1 MSTGPAKVLQNEVL
15 KDTGN
20 VALQP
25 KTNPTRED
33 LNGDVEDIKSDAMLL
48 LQELEEE
55 NHKVSRRNMEVQAQL
70 AIHLR
75 RTTPHEQDPE
85 PDMKEYHEC
94 LERLTE
100 LRKQRASQMGRA
112 RQKEEELRLNNQKAL
127 NEVENEWRFLVGLK
141 RKLAVSLLREHLS
154 PGAVRAKVDAA
165 LGSEQLR
172 RQELRKL
179 RLIHA
184 GVESRV
190 VRLEAKL
197 VEEEEEEGRDLL
209 QRQFKHLLAQRMQ
222 QRKADE
228 RRSQEASKLQR
239 NIKRTLELLCNI
251 KEKLHWS
258 QTEVQTKREQL
269 AQLEV
274 EITSRRDLLY
284 RTKRAGSG
292 LQRENVELKQTR
304 GLLGNALLLWDF
316 GVTMGDAQRLEDKLE
331 KLKRRREEIASA

>member
-1 MSTGPAKVLQNEVL
+1 
-15 KDTGN
+15 
-20 VALQP
+20 
-25 KTNPTRED
+25 
-33 LNGDVEDIKSDAMLL
+33 MLL
-48 LQELEEE
+48 LQKLEEE

-75 RTTPHEQDPE
+75 RTTPPEQDPE

-112 RQKEEELRLNNQKAL
+112 RQKEEELRLNNQEAHNAVAKKYKFPKGKKIHYTNKVFVL
-127 NEVENEWRFLVGLK
+127 TTRDLGVCSQVETEWRFLLGLK
-141 RKLAVSLLREHLS
+141 RKLAVSLLREHLP

-179 RLIHA
+179 RLTHA

-274 EITSRRDLLY
+274 ELTSKRDLLY
-284 RTKRAGSG
+284 RTKRAASG

-304 GLLGNALLLWDF
+304 GLLGNTLLLWDF